1 MDILVLHFRP
11 ISLYPPVLN
20 LLKYISE
27 NTDLRVI
34 VLTSSTKLSK
44 HVNYK
49 NVEVIEAFPHEFKG
63 FKKILFAKFRYF
75 RFYLMTLLLIVK
87 YKFCSIIFYESISV
101 IGLWLSK
108 QLKLLSSDI
117 TIAAHYHEYYTPKE
131 IKNLMLLEQI
141 GYRTENAILKSCDWV
156 SHTNV
161 YRRNLFL
168 KDKKYLSSRIVH
180 AMPNFP
186 SINWSKSENKITNIS
201 QPIKLVF
208 VGALS
213 LEDMYVK
220 EVIDWIHKQNG
231 RLTLDIIS
239 LNIKDEVL
247 DLIQEDNSETIQYIG
262 SYDYVDLPQVLVNY
276 DVGLIL
282 YNGNST
288 NFIYNA
294 PNKLFEYLACGLD
307 VWFSKDL
314 VTSKDYIIENS
325 YPKILEVD
333 FNRLNKFDY
342 QFAISRKGLFHKPT
356 DFYCESVYQN
366 FLKSLELIR

>member
-63 FKKILFAKFRYF
+63 FKKILFAKFRYI
-75 RFYLMTLLLIVK
+75 RFYLMTLSLIVK

-333 FNRLNKFDY
+333 FNRLDKFDY